1 LLNFKFRLQKYKK
14 WFGKLLL
21 YDIFD
26 KSIFNTLINKNMPI
40 TANYPDRKSWLKIPE
55 NSDFPIQN
63 IPFGVFI
70 TKEDIITIGTRIGDY
85 VIDLGALQKL
95 NYFEGI
101 DLTDDMFMQDT
112 LNDFISDG
120 KKTWRLVRNRIADIF
135 DANNTKL
142 KSNKQHL
149 DLVIFKIDEVE
160 MQLPVQI
167 GDYTDFYSSK
177 EHATNVGMMFRDPA
191 NALLPNWL
199 HIPVGYHGR
208 SSTIVPSGI
217 PVHRPM
223 GQTLPDGEKSPVF
236 GPSRSIDF
244 ELEMGFITTDANV
257 MGENIPVHEAE
268 DYIFGMVLLNDWS
281 ARDIQKWEYVPL
293 GPFLAKNFATSIS
306 PWIVTM
312 DALEPFRTKGP
323 KQDPTPLPYLQQKG
337 KNAFDIHL
345 EVAIAPE
352 NAEAKVVSKS
362 NFKYM
367 YWSMSQQLAHHTSNG
382 CRVNSG
388 DMMGSG
394 TISGSE
400 KDSFGSMLELTWGGK
415 NPITMADGSE
425 RKFINDN
432 DTVIMKGFCKNN
444 EVRIGFGEVSS
455 KLLPPFVRK

>member
-1 LLNFKFRLQKYKK
+1 
-14 WFGKLLL
+14 
-21 YDIFD
+21 
-26 KSIFNTLINKNMPI
+26 MPI
-40 TANYPDRKSWLKIPE
+40 TANNPKRKSWLEVPQD
-55 NSDFPIQN
+55 SDFPIQN

-70 TKEDIITIGTRIGDY
+70 TKDDVITIGTRIGDY
-85 VIDLGALQKL
+85 AVDLGALQQL

-101 DLTDDMFMQDT
+101 ELTDDMFMQDT

-120 KKTWRLVRNRIADIF
+120 KKTWRLVRNRIADLF
-135 DANNTKL
+135 DATNPKL
-142 KSNKQHL
+142 RDHKEHKAIVVFN
-149 DLVIFKIDEVE
+149 IAEVE
-160 MQLPVQI
+160 MQLPVLI

-177 EHATNVGMMFRDPA
+177 EHATNVGSMFRDPN

-208 SSTIVPSGI
+208 SSTVVPSGI

-223 GQTLPDGEKSPVF
+223 GQTLPNGETTPVF

-244 ELEMGFITTDANV
+244 ELEMGFITTDANI
-257 MGENIPVHEAE
+257 MGENIPLHEAE

-323 KQDPTPLPYLQQKG
+323 VQDPTPLPYLQQNG
-337 KNAFDIHL
+337 KYAFDINL
-345 EVAIAPE
+345 EVQIEPE
-352 NAEAKVVSKS
+352 NSEPTTVSNS

-394 TISGSE
+394 TISGPTP
-400 KDSFGSMLELTWGGK
+400 DSFGSMLELTWNGK
-415 NPITMADGSE
+415 NPITLKDDSE

-432 DTVIMKGFCKNN
+432 DTVIMKGFCENSS
-444 EVRIGFGEVSS
+444 VRIGFGEVSS